1 MARVVRFHQTGG
13 PEVLRI
19 EEVEVGEPGPQEIC
33 VRVEAIGLN
42 RAEAAFRS
50 GQYLEPPNL
59 PARLGYEASAVVE
72 GLGSG
77 VKGFEVG
84 EAVCVIPA
92 FSMNEYGVY
101 ATQAIV
107 PVAAVVKRPAGLNA
121 IEAAAVWMQYLTVWG
136 ALIDIGKLTS
146 GDAIIVTAASS
157 SVGVAAIQMANMLDA
172 VPIAT
177 TRTSAKK
184 AALKEVGAAHVVATE
199 EQDLVAEVN
208 RITHGKGARIAF
220 DSVAGTQVETLA
232 QAMARGGILFVYG
245 FLSGQ
250 PTPFPMG
257 PAMLKGLSIRGYTLF
272 EVTGDS
278 ERVKR
283 AEDFVTRGLEAG
295 KLKPIIAK
303 TFPFDQ
309 IADAHRYME
318 SNQQLGKI
326 VVTVP

>member
-13 PEVLRI
+13 PEVLKI
-19 EEVEVGEPGPQEIC
+19 EELEVGAPGPQEIQ

-42 RAEAAFRS
+42 RAEASFRA
-50 GQYLEPPNL
+50 GQYLEQPDL
-59 PARLGYEASAVVE
+59 PGRLGYEASAVVE
-72 GLGSG
+72 ALGSG

-101 ATQAIV
+101 ATEAIV
-107 PVAAVVKRPAGLNA
+107 PAAAVVKRPAGLNTV
-121 IEAAAVWMQYLTVWG
+121 EAAAVWMQYLTAWG
-136 ALIDIGKLTS
+136 ALIDIGKVTS
-146 GDAIIVTAASS
+146 SDAVIITAASS
-157 SVGVAAIQMANMLDA
+157 SVGIAAIQIANMLGA

-184 AALKEVGAAHVVATE
+184 GALKDAGAAHVIATE
-199 EQDLVAEVN
+199 EQDLVAEVK
-208 RITHGKGARIAF
+208 RITNGRGARIVF
-220 DSVAGTQVETLA
+220 DSVAGAQVETLA
-232 QAMARGGILFVYG
+232 QAMARNGILVVYG

-283 AEDFVTRGLEAG
+283 AQAFITPALEAG

-326 VVTVP
+326 VVTL